1 MNKNEC
7 KEEKMSTFKL
17 FKEEGDLIK
26 DNHNCFIYC
35 NKNDCLYDDF
45 FFKQKETKII
55 NNLDK
60 NKSSIDL
67 NLTEK
72 NLHAFLNNDLIKA
85 LDNDS
90 DDSNEIDDGSD
101 SNSANAYIAG
111 NSEFSSN
118 ASSPEPN
125 IRLPKNVEN
134 IDMNLNVEKDYSKDN
149 INNMS
154 ENVDNLNNK
163 NINNNNI
170 TNNINISNVNNGNVI
185 NNKLDNIDYIKDDNI
200 NILKYPRFT
209 PLNLPKKMDNNI
221 EDGKQEEESDENNEH
236 KILEKRKARKNNI
249 LRNKFDDDVE
259 PTIML
264 SIMNN
269 EEKTKLPLEIR
280 VGDWICLYCN
290 NLNFSFR
297 IKCNRCGLLRKSSNC
312 LLKRKYN
319 NRNKYQYMNC
329 CDYNDGYNPY
339 INYDENYYNVEQ
351 NMNKN
356 NN

>member
-1 MNKNEC
+1 MSKNEY

-35 NKNDCLYDDF
+35 DKNDCLYDDF
-45 FFKQKETKII
+45 FFKQKEAKII

-72 NLHAFLNNDLIKA
+72 NLHDFLNKDLIKA

-90 DDSNEIDDGSD
+90 DASNEIDDD
-101 SNSANAYIAG
+101 SNSNSAKAYIG
-111 NSEFSSN
+111 ENSEFTSN

-125 IRLPKNVEN
+125 IRLPKNVKN
-134 IDMNLNVEKDYSKDN
+134 IDMNLNVEKDFSIDNKNN
-149 INNMS
+149 INNIS

-163 NINNNNI
+163 NFNNNNI
-170 TNNINISNVNNGNVI
+170 TNNFNNGNI
-185 NNKLDNIDYIKDDNI
+185 NNIIIDNIDYIKDKNI
-200 NILKYPRFT
+200 NILNDPRFT
-209 PLNLPKKMDNNI
+209 PLNLPKKMNNKI
-221 EDGKQEEESDENNEH
+221 EERKQEQEREENNEH
-236 KILEKRKARKNNI
+236 KILEKKKTRKNNI

-259 PTIML
+259 PKIML
-264 SIMNN
+264 SMVNN
-269 EEKTKLPLEIR
+269 EERTKLPLEIR
-280 VGDWICLYCN
+280 AGDWICLYCN
-290 NLNFSFR
+290 NFNFSFR
-297 IKCNRCGLLRKSSNC
+297 IKCNRCGLLRKSTDC
-312 LLKRKYN
+312 LLKQKYN
-319 NRNKYQYMNC
+319 NRNKYQYMNYN
-329 CDYNDGYNPY
+329 DYNDGYNPY
-339 INYDENYYNVEQ
+339 INYDENHYNVEQ